1 MCAAPKPRA
10 GEGVTQAMLPGYMTE
25 SRGALEEFSRRNYQT
40 ARLGDEDVLCRVL
53 GRYILYADPAD
64 VCIVPH
70 LCLDGYWEPWI
81 TVALARLIQ
90 PGWHCV
96 DVGANHGYFTLLM
109 ADGAGPGG
117 RVLAVEP
124 NPRLAERVERTL
136 EVNGLQSRATLLQK
150 AAADEAGARLTLV
163 MPRRHSPDATVCRA
177 ATEGDEVFEV
187 EGVTLDAATADW
199 PRVDLVKI
207 DAEGAEPLVWRGM
220 RELVARRP
228 GVTVVMEFCPA
239 RYADPRAFLA
249 EIVRAGFP
257 LRHIN
262 YDADIAPATEQQIL
276 AASEAADL
284 MLFLRRD

>member
-1 MCAAPKPRA
+1 
-10 GEGVTQAMLPGYMTE
+10 MLPVYMTE
-25 SRGALEEFSRRNYQT
+25 SRDALEEFSRRHYQT

-53 GRYILYADPAD
+53 GRYILYGDPAD

-70 LCLDGYWEPWI
+70 LCLDGYWESWI

-109 ADGAGPGG
+109 ADAAGPTG

-124 NPRLAERVERTL
+124 NPRLAARVGRSL
-136 EVNGLQSRATLLQK
+136 EVNGFQARALLLQK
-150 AAADEAGARLTLV
+150 AAADVQGAPLTLV

-177 ATEGDEVFEV
+177 ATDDDEVFKV
-187 EGVTLDAATADW
+187 EGVTLDRVTSDW

-220 RELVARRP
+220 RELVARHP
-228 GVTVVMEFCPA
+228 GVAIVMEFCPA
-239 RYADPRAFLA
+239 RYADPRAFLG
-249 EIVRAGFP
+249 EIAWAGFP
-257 LRHIN
+257 LRQIN
-262 YDADIAPATEQQIL
+262 YDAEITAATEAQIL
-276 AASEAADL
+276 GGRDAADL